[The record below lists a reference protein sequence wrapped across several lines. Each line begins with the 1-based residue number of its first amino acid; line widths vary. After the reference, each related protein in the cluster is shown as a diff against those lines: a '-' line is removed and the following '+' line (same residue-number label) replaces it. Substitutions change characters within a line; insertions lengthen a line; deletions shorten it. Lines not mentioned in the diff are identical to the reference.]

1 MDIFE
6 QIASTSEPKEE
17 LGIFT
22 SCSLSKNINWMLRTS
37 NVLFNGGGNMKQCFL
52 HEVRQILNVVGS
64 QIEIER
70 IFLCLKYLLTL
81 GDVVCKL
88 KILKN

>member
-1 MDIFE
+1 LDVKDIKCPL
-6 QIASTSEPKEE
+6 QWWWK
-17 LGIFT
+17 
-22 SCSLSKNINWMLRTS
+22 
-37 NVLFNGGGNMKQCFL
+37 

-88 KILKN
+88 KILKTQDFKIIKILIIKMK